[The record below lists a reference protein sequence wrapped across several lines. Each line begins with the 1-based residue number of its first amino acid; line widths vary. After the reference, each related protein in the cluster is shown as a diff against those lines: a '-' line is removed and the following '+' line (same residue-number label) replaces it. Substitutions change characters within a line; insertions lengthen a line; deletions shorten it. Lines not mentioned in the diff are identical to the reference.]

1 MVTAAQNPDGS
12 IAVVIFNP
20 NEEKKESNYRC
31 REKSMEF
38 AISGKAIQTI
48 VIPGDKK

>member
-1 MVTAAQNPDGS
+1 MVTAALNPDGT

-20 NEEKKESNYRC
+20 NETTQGVSLILNKKSVD
-31 REKSMEF
+31 F

-48 VIPGDKK
+48 LIRQ